1 MRSNKHS
8 GELEDL
14 LEGFMIHLATERGLS
29 DRYQTLMR
37 HYLEVWLHWLS
48 EVKAVKNVKNLTAD
62 HLNEFLNS
70 DRHQGLSK
78 ESQGLARTLMRGFLK
93 WLLAEGRLKNDLAK
107 GLVSP
112 KRERKLPEVLTQG
125 GVNQLLQSIDGDSSL
140 DLRDRAI
147 LELFYSSGL
156 RLSELAEL
164 KLQQIRFEEKLVRV
178 EGKGKKMR
186 LVPIGQRAMEAL
198 EVYLHK
204 GRPLLVPSK
213 GSPMVFLSQH
223 KKGIS
228 HVRIQQLIRERAR
241 GAGLSEDIYPH
252 LLRHSFATHL
262 LQNGADL
269 RVIQEMLGHADIGT
283 TQIYTQVEYQ
293 KLKEVQLKF
302 HPRADH

>member
-8 GELEDL
+8 GELEEL

-37 HYLEVWLHWLS
+37 HYLEVWLQWLR
-48 EVKAVKNVKNLTAD
+48 EVKSVKNINYLTVD
-62 HLNEFLNS
+62 GLNEFLNS
-70 DRHQGLSK
+70 DLHQGLSK
-78 ESQGLARTLMRGFLK
+78 ESQGLTRTLMRGFLK
-93 WLLAEGRLKNDLAK
+93 WLMEEGRLKIDLAK

-112 KRERKLPEVLTQG
+112 KRERKLPEVLTQES
-125 GVNQLLQSIDGDSSL
+125 VQQLIESIDGDSRL
-140 DLRDRAI
+140 ELRDRAI

-156 RLSELAEL
+156 RLSELVEL

-186 LVPIGQRAMEAL
+186 LVPIGERAMEAL
-198 EVYLHK
+198 ELYLHK
-204 GRPLLVPSK
+204 GRPSLVPSK
-213 GSPMVFLSQH
+213 GSPLVFLSQQ
-223 KKGIS
+223 KKGMTPGR
-228 HVRIQQLIRERAR
+228 VQQMIRERAR
-241 GAGLSEDIYPH
+241 GGGLSEAIYPH
-252 LLRHSFATHL
+252 LMRHSFATHL

-302 HPRADH
+302 HPRAEH